1 MLILPARK
9 ALLLPKRQLYLA
21 GRTDVAAGYSFQ
33 RINPAY
39 TGPVVNIRRGSDN
52 ATRDFYPG
60 YGMLRY
66 ASVAAWLAGAD
77 GFVTKK
83 YDQFNGHDLAQ
94 TTAASQPK
102 IILASNGL
110 PALLFNGST
119 SNMAT
124 AAFTLNQAWSY
135 SLCFRQ
141 VSVNTNFAYR
151 FDGLT
156 GDTGA
161 MYYRPTAGSQH
172 DQEMYAGNP
181 LVGDYNASM
190 PTGTRGIVSGCF
202 NGASSLME
210 VNGASLAS
218 FTGSAGTG
226 NPGGLT
232 LGSRGG
238 GLASTF
244 SNQEVQE
251 FIALNDSQTSAQLK
265 TLNVSI
271 RAAWNF

>member
-1 MLILPARK
+1 MRRRFQTNVAALGGS
-9 ALLLPKRQLYLA
+9 LLLTK
-21 GRTDVAAGYSFQ
+21 RTDVAAAFSLRRLTSDYSGALVQVRRSSDSATKDFGADQ
-33 RINPAY
+33 P
-39 TGPVVNIRRGSDN
+39 GVNWAELS
-52 ATRDFYPG
+52 
-60 YGMLRY
+60 
-66 ASVAAWLAGAD
+66 AWLNGAD
-77 GFVTKK
+77 GFVPKG
-83 YDQFNGHDLAQ
+83 YGQFGGIDFAQ

-141 VSVNTNFAYR
+141 VSVNANFAYR

-251 FIALNDSQTSAQLK
+251 FIVLNDAQTSPQLK
-265 TLNVSI
+265 AL
-271 RAAWNF
+271 AAQQAQAWPLR